1 MPKQKGVSLDELDK
15 MRKAEA
21 AGPRFSAQ
29 DERRH
34 ALLLLGDLAELTQ
47 LERGRVLRRAL
58 KINEV

>member
-1 MPKQKGVSLDELDK
+1 MAKPKGVSLDELDK
-15 MRKAEA
+15 LRKAEA
-21 AGPRFSAQ
+21 SGPRFNAH

-47 LERGRVLRRAL
+47 SERGRVLRRAL

>member
-1 MPKQKGVSLDELDK
+1 MSKPKGVSLDELDK
-15 MRKAEA
+15 LRKAEA
-21 AGPRFSAQ
+21 SGPRFSAQ

-34 ALLLLGDLAELTQ
+34 ALLLLGDLAELSQ